1 MSKMSD
7 LYIKLM
13 EEHYNSLS
21 EEEKNY
27 LKTTNLD
34 QIYWDQNCDNSP

>member
-13 EEHYNSLS
+13 EEHYNNLS

-27 LKTTNLD
+27 LKTANLD
-34 QIYWDQNCDNSP
+34 QIYWDQNCDNNP

>member
-13 EEHYNSLS
+13 EEHYYSLS

-27 LKTTNLD
+27 LKTTSNE

>member
-13 EEHYNSLS
+13 EEHYNNLS

-27 LKTTNLD
+27 LKTANLD

>member
-13 EEHYNSLS
+13 EEHYNNLS

-27 LKTTNLD
+27 LKTKNLD
-34 QIYWDQNCDNSP
+34 QIYWDQNCDNSL

>member
-1 MSKMSD
+1 MSRMSD

-27 LKTTNLD
+27 LETTSID